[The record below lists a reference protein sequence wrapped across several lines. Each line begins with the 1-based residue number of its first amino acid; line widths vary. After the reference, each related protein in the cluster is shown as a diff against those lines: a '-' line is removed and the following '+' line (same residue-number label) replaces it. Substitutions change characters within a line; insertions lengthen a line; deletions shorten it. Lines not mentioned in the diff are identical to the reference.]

1 MYSVSFRLVVFSD
14 KNVPTSFN
22 PETNLQYIVSNTINT
37 TADFT
42 STFSL
47 TTPSNTITLGQNVTY
62 TLNSSEQNQLQSLI
76 EHTQYQYA
84 NSNQYF
90 IPAKIE

>member
-22 PETNLQYIVSNTINT
+22 EQTNLQYIVSNTINT
-37 TADFT
+37 FANFT
-42 STFSL
+42 STFNLSS
-47 TTPSNTITLGQNVTY
+47 PKNTINLGQNVTY
-62 TLNSSEQNQLQSLI
+62 TLTASDENQLLSLI

-84 NSNQYF
+84 NNNEYF
-90 IPAKIE
+90 IPAIIE